1 MSLIASE
8 NSSAPRTLAP
18 AGTHIARCVQLVD
31 LGTQDDTYLG
41 EPKISHKV
49 RITWEL
55 PYELHVFDKEKGEQ
69 PFFLSKKYTLS
80 LGDQATLRKDLES
93 WRGRQFT
100 EEELRGFDL
109 KNILGV
115 PCQITVLH
123 KTSKASG
130 KVREEVSA
138 VTPLAKGM
146 SAPAAISEL
155 LSYDV
160 DEGRS
165 ESYRKLP
172 KFLQEDIA
180 KCHEWRAKNPDEEQ
194 NPFDGEQGE
203 EAESQVPF

>member
-8 NSSAPRTLAP
+8 SSSAPRTLAP
-18 AGTHIARCVQLVD
+18 AGTHVARCVQLVD

-80 LGDQATLRKDLES
+80 LGEQATLRKDLES

-109 KNILGV
+109 KNILGAA
-115 PCQITVLH
+115 CQITVLH
-123 KTSKASG
+123 KTSKTSG

-146 SAPAAISEL
+146 NAPQAISEL

-165 ESYRKLP
+165 DNYRKLP

-180 KCHEWRAKNPDEEQ
+180 KCHEWRQMEENETNSEPPPKEDEED
-194 NPFDGEQGE
+194 NIPF
-203 EAESQVPF
+203 